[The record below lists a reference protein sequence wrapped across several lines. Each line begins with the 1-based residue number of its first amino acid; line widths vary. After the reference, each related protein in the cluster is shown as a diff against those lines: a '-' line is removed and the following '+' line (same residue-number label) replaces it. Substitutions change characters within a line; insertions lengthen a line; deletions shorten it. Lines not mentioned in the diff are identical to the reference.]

1 MINIRI
7 LTLIKNDN
15 LYWHTLNLIGSKP
28 FKCPVCDLRF
38 RTSGHKKVHMLKHAR
53 EHKSGTKRKP
63 KHSKIAAVAEA
74 AASLEKIGNSSLDN
88 TSTTTTM
95 TTTPAMINDEA
106 APSQNLDY
114 PALEETVNLG
124 TTVHLPNQIA
134 FNHADATTTTIL
146 NNNSILSVNE
156 NNELVANLQFLLA
169 NGLVTIQTDDTLLT
183 QPANGSNATNIGMPT
198 NVIELVNPDP
208 FQETCNLGNANM
220 VITSQV
226 PTEMTT
232 VDTSNATVIQ
242 MNNCMP
248 SVSVQIQTQDTSIGV
263 SETKTS
269 DQMTMTPTAT
279 VKPSTQTSRKECDV
293 CGKTFM
299 KPYQM
304 ERHKRIHTGERP
316 YKCEQCGKSFAQKFT
331 LQLHQKHHTGDR
343 PYSCPHCKHLFT
355 QKCNLQ
361 THLRRVHQVVMLD
374 VKKLKSGQQ
383 MLGALLQDN
392 QGGDTKLLN
401 LDDILVVDFLKWKSF
416 KRFREIQPC
425 DSSKLLVCNITY

>member
-1 MINIRI
+1 MTM
-7 LTLIKNDN
+7 LL
-15 LYWHTLNLIGSKP
+15 LGSKP

-53 EHKSGTKRKP
+53 EHKGGTKRKP

-88 TSTTTTM
+88 ASTTTT
-95 TTTPAMINDEA
+95 TTTTAMINDEA

-114 PALEETVNLG
+114 SALEQTVNLD
-124 TTVHLPNQIA
+124 TAVHLPNQIA
-134 FNHADATTTTIL
+134 FNHADATTIL
-146 NNNSILSVNE
+146 NNNSMLSVNE

-183 QPANGSNATNIGMPT
+183 QSTTNNSDATGVEMPT

-208 FQETCNLGNANM
+208 FQEACNLDNANHM
-220 VITSQV
+220 MITSQM
-226 PTEMTT
+226 PTETIA
-232 VDTSNATVIQ
+232 DTSNATVIQ

-248 SVSVQIQTQDTSIGV
+248 SMSMVQIQAQDANDVGV
-263 SETKTS
+263 SEVKTN
-269 DQMTMTPTAT
+269 DQMMTTTTTTAMT
-279 VKPSTQTSRKECDV
+279 TTSTQPSRKECDV

-299 KPYQM
+299 KPYQV

-331 LQLHQKHHTGDR
+331 LQLHQKRHTGDR
-343 PYSCPHCKHLFT
+343 PYPCPHCKHLFT

-361 THLRRVHQVVMLD
+361 THLRRVHQLVMLD

-392 QGGDTKLLN
+392 QGSDTKLLN
-401 LDDILVVDFLKWKSF
+401 LDDILVVDFLK
-416 KRFREIQPC
+416 
-425 DSSKLLVCNITY
+425 

>member
-1 MINIRI
+1 
-7 LTLIKNDN
+7 
-15 LYWHTLNLIGSKP
+15 
-28 FKCPVCDLRF
+28 
-38 RTSGHKKVHMLKHAR
+38 MLKHAR
-53 EHKSGTKRKP
+53 EHKGGTKRKP

-74 AASLEKIGNSSLDN
+74 AASLEKVGNSSLDN
-88 TSTTTTM
+88 AST
-95 TTTPAMINDEA
+95 TTTPAMISEA
-106 APSQNLDY
+106 VPSQNLDY
-114 PALEETVNLG
+114 PTLEQTVNLD

-134 FNHADATTTTIL
+134 FNNADATTTIL
-146 NNNSILSVNE
+146 NNNSMLSVNE

-183 QPANGSNATNIGMPT
+183 QPATNSSDVSGVPT

-208 FQETCNLGNANM
+208 FQEACNLSSANHM

-226 PTEMTT
+226 PTETT
-232 VDTSNATVIQ
+232 TTDTNTTVIQ

-248 SVSVQIQTQDTSIGV
+248 PVSVQIQTQDPVGV
-263 SETKTS
+263 PEAKTS
-269 DQMTMTPTAT
+269 DQTTSTTMTTTAT
-279 VKPSTQTSRKECDV
+279 TTSTVKTSMQPSRKECDV

-361 THLRRVHQVVMLD
+361 THLKRVHQLVMLD

-392 QGGDTKLLN
+392 QGNDTKLLN
-401 LDDILVVDFLKWKSF
+401 LDDILVVDFLKWTSSKKFQEVPSRRS
-416 KRFREIQPC
+416 KC
-425 DSSKLLVCNITY
+425 DSSKLLV

>member
-1 MINIRI
+1 MIIQ
-7 LTLIKNDN
+7 
-15 LYWHTLNLIGSKP
+15 HTLNFVGSKP

-53 EHKSGTKRKP
+53 EHKGGTKRKP

-74 AASLEKIGNSSLDN
+74 AASLEKVGNNSLEN
-88 TSTTTTM
+88 ASTTM
-95 TTTPAMINDEA
+95 TTTPTMLNDEV

-114 PALEETVNLG
+114 PALEQTVNLD
-124 TTVHLPNQIA
+124 TTIHLPNQIA

-146 NNNSILSVNE
+146 NNNSMLSVNE

-183 QPANGSNATNIGMPT
+183 PATNNSDVIGAGVPT

-208 FQETCNLGNANM
+208 FQEACNLDNANHM
-220 VITSQV
+220 VITSQM
-226 PTEMTT
+226 PTETT
-232 VDTSNATVIQ
+232 TADTSNATVIQ

-248 SVSVQIQTQDTSIGV
+248 PVSVQIQTQDIDVGV
-263 SETKTS
+263 SEAKMI
-269 DQMTMTPTAT
+269 DQTITTTTPTKMTTAMAMAT
-279 VKPSTQTSRKECDV
+279 AKASTQPSRKECDV
-293 CGKTFM
+293 CGKTFI

-361 THLRRVHQVVMLD
+361 THLRRVHQLVMLD

-401 LDDILVVDFLKWKSF
+401 LDDILVVDFLK
-416 KRFREIQPC
+416 
-425 DSSKLLVCNITY
+425 

>member
-1 MINIRI
+1 
-7 LTLIKNDN
+7 
-15 LYWHTLNLIGSKP
+15 
-28 FKCPVCDLRF
+28 
-38 RTSGHKKVHMLKHAR
+38 MLKHAR
-53 EHKSGTKRKP
+53 EHKGGTKRKP

-74 AASLEKIGNSSLDN
+74 AASLEKICNNSLENAS
-88 TSTTTTM
+88 TTMTMTTATTTTTM
-95 TTTPAMINDEA
+95 INDETGS
-106 APSQNLDY
+106 SQNLDY
-114 PALEETVNLG
+114 PALEQTVNLG

-134 FNHADATTTTIL
+134 FNADATTTIL
-146 NNNSILSVNE
+146 NNNSMLSVNE

-183 QPANGSNATNIGMPT
+183 QPVANDSDAGAGGPT

-208 FQETCNLGNANM
+208 FQEACNLGNADHV
-220 VITSQV
+220 VITSQM
-226 PTEMTT
+226 PTETT
-232 VDTSNATVIQ
+232 TADTSNATVIQ
-242 MNNCMP
+242 MDNCMP
-248 SVSVQIQTQDTSIGV
+248 PVSMIQMQPQDANSAGV

-269 DQMTMTPTAT
+269 DQMTTTTTSVTAKT
-279 VKPSTQTSRKECDV
+279 STQFSRKECDI

-299 KPYQM
+299 KPCQM

-361 THLRRVHQVVMLD
+361 THLKRVHQVVMLD

-401 LDDILVVDFLKWKSF
+401 LDDILVVDFLK
-416 KRFREIQPC
+416 
-425 DSSKLLVCNITY
+425 

>member
-1 MINIRI
+1 
-7 LTLIKNDN
+7 
-15 LYWHTLNLIGSKP
+15 
-28 FKCPVCDLRF
+28 
-38 RTSGHKKVHMLKHAR
+38 MLKHAR
-53 EHKSGTKRKP
+53 EHKGGTKRKP

-88 TSTTTTM
+88 ASMTTTTTSTTT
-95 TTTPAMINDEA
+95 MINNEI

-114 PALEETVNLG
+114 PALEQTVNLD
-124 TTVHLPNQIA
+124 TVHLPNQIA
-134 FNHADATTTTIL
+134 FNADATIL
-146 NNNSILSVNE
+146 NNNSMLSVNE

-183 QPANGSNATNIGMPT
+183 QPATNGSDVTGVGMST

-208 FQETCNLGNANM
+208 FQEACNLGNANHV

-226 PTEMTT
+226 PTETT
-232 VDTSNATVIQ
+232 TADISNATVIQ
-242 MNNCMP
+242 MNDCMSP
-248 SVSVQIQTQDTSIGV
+248 VSMVQMQTQDINSVVV
-263 SETKTS
+263 SEATS
-269 DQMTMTPTAT
+269 DQTMTSTAT
-279 VKPSTQTSRKECDV
+279 SKALTQPSRKECDV

-299 KPYQM
+299 KPYQL

-316 YKCEQCGKSFAQKFT
+316 YKCEQCGKSFAQRFT
-331 LQLHQKHHTGDR
+331 LHLHQKHHTGDR

-361 THLRRVHQVVMLD
+361 THLKRVHQLVMLD

-392 QGGDTKLLN
+392 QGNDTKLLN
-401 LDDILVVDFLKWKSF
+401 LDDILVVDFLK
-416 KRFREIQPC
+416 
-425 DSSKLLVCNITY
+425 

>member
-1 MINIRI
+1 MLSIRI
-7 LTLIKNDN
+7 LTRRKMIIIQ
-15 LYWHTLNLIGSKP
+15 HTLNLLGSKP

-53 EHKSGTKRKP
+53 EHKGGTKRRP
-63 KHSKIAAVAEA
+63 KHSKVAAVAEA
-74 AASLEKIGNSSLDN
+74 AASLEKVGNNSLDN
-88 TSTTTTM
+88 ASTMTM
-95 TTTPAMINDEA
+95 TTTPTMIKDEVT
-106 APSQNLDY
+106 PSQNLDY
-114 PALEETVNLG
+114 PALEQTVNLD
-124 TTVHLPNQIA
+124 TTIHLPNQIA
-134 FNHADATTTTIL
+134 FNHTDATTTTIL
-146 NNNSILSVNE
+146 NNNSMLSVNE

-183 QPANGSNATNIGMPT
+183 QSATSSSDVTGTGVPT

-208 FQETCNLGNANM
+208 FQEACNLDNANHM

-226 PTEMTT
+226 PTETT
-232 VDTSNATVIQ
+232 TADTSNATVIQ
-242 MNNCMP
+242 MSNCMP
-248 SVSVQIQTQDTSIGV
+248 PVSVQLQTQDTDAGV
-263 SETKTS
+263 SEAK
-269 DQMTMTPTAT
+269 MTMTTTTMTTAT
-279 VKPSTQTSRKECDV
+279 TTTTMMTTATAKVSTQPSKECDV

-361 THLRRVHQVVMLD
+361 THLKRAHQLVMLD

-383 MLGALLQDN
+383 MLGALLPDN
-392 QGGDTKLLN
+392 QGSDTKLLN
-401 LDDILVVDFLKWKSF
+401 LDDILVVDFLK
-416 KRFREIQPC
+416 
-425 DSSKLLVCNITY
+425 